1 MFTTDFV
8 QEVFA
13 FEEENRTTLV
23 IDCNYFMSA
32 SQISILFS
40 LDYY

>member
-13 FEEENRTTLV
+13 FEEENGTTLV
-23 IDCNYFMSA
+23 IDCNLT
-32 SQISILFS
+32 QIPQ
-40 LDYY
+40 

>member
-13 FEEENRTTLV
+13 FEEENGTTLV
-23 IDCNYFMSA
+23 IDCNLISA